1 MKYRIGIDS
10 GGTKIKAS
18 AWNEQHKC
26 LLNVTSGPGNIL
38 LNQNQTLKN
47 LSSVITQIKHKLD
60 PAECTQILIGIAGI
74 ETSGNAAQITADF
87 NQTFGIPTNVIN
99 DALLALINGLEGQDG
114 TLIISGTGSVIYGRQ
129 GKKIYRVGGWGNLL
143 GDQGSA
149 YKIVEN
155 FFKIALNDFDRG
167 KTNRSQI
174 QSDLLNIFAVDSM
187 TAAVRKYYQLKRPE
201 IASLAVKVAQKAT
214 QKHTGAIKAILNQ
227 ANLLALQAETMF
239 NNFEKSYPKKVALA
253 GSVLTNNQLF
263 KKRISSVLLEKH
275 PDLKF
280 LIAGGD
286 NSRAVIFWNAKGS
299 M

>member
-1 MKYRIGIDS
+1 M
-10 GGTKIKAS
+10 
-18 AWNEQHKC
+18 
-26 LLNVTSGPGNIL
+26 
-38 LNQNQTLKN
+38 
-47 LSSVITQIKHKLD
+47 
-60 PAECTQILIGIAGI
+60 
-74 ETSGNAAQITADF
+74 
-87 NQTFGIPTNVIN
+87 
-99 DALLALINGLEGQDG
+99 
-114 TLIISGTGSVIYGRQ
+114 
-129 GKKIYRVGGWGNLL
+129 L